1 MTTTKPNSGMLDLD
15 TQINAQTGTTYTL
28 VVGDEFSYHWDEE
41 NLSWIGT

>member
-1 MTTTKPNSGMLDLD
+1 MTTLLNANMATRE
-15 TQINAQTGTTYTL
+15 INAQTGTTYTL